1 MSWPATVPRAPAEIR
16 DMAMINRV
24 STAQKLT
31 PTQKKA
37 LAAAFKKGGAWF
49 AHRGS
54 NAGGA
59 YRRMCARLAGLG
71 LLETRAPYAITPLG
85 LLALRDI
92 WAARWARHGCMAYQ
106 LDLEAVE
113 AAIERDSAAD

>member
-1 MSWPATVPRAPAEIR
+1 MS
-16 DMAMINRV
+16 NRV
-24 STAQKLT
+24 ITTQRLT

-49 AHRGS
+49 AHGGS

-71 LLETRAPYAITPLG
+71 LLETRSPYVITHHG
-85 LLALRDI
+85 LLALREL
-92 WAARWARHGCMAYQ
+92 WAARWARHGCIAYQ

-113 AAIERDSAAD
+113 AAIARASAAD

>member
-1 MSWPATVPRAPAEIR
+1 MS
-16 DMAMINRV
+16 NRI
-24 STAQKLT
+24 STTQRLT

-71 LLETRAPYAITPLG
+71 LVETRAPYAITPLG